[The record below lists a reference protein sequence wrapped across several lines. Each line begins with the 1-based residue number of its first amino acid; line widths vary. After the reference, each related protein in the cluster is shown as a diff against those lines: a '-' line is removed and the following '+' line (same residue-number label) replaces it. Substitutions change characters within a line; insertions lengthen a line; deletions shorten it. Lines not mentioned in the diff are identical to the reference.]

1 MDNENKKEKNLVRVT
16 IIVTA
21 LLTFIFWIV
30 EYFVIYK
37 IYRIFYI

>member
-1 MDNENKKEKNLVRVT
+1 MDNENKKGKNLVRVT
-16 IIVTA
+16 IIVTV

>member
-1 MDNENKKEKNLVRVT
+1 MDNENKKGKNLVRIT
-16 IIVTA
+16 IIVTV